1 MAKIKLEIMTNTFGI
16 FGKSI
21 VNLVGP
27 KKKWIL
33 LAKGGGFRRWSGN
46 IQNVINWDV
55 KVREHYRRDHV
66 ARIIPEYPD
75 PSALGFICFRYGR
88 LDYGEAADTGRTI

>member
-21 VNLVGP
+21 VIWLDPRRN
-27 KKKWIL
+27 
-33 LAKGGGFRRWSGN
+33 GFYWLKVEGLGDGLE
-46 IQNVINWDV
+46 IYKMLYWDV